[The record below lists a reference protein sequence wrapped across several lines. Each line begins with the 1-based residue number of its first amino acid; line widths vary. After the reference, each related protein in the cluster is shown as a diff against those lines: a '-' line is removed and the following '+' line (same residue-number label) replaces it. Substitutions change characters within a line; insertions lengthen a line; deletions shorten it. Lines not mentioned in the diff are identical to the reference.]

1 MLRLTDGRLRHRAHC
16 ERIRSWRGHGNAL
29 RVSLFAAAVIVA
41 VMIIMALS
49 ACGGSGAASDV
60 PQGATLSGNWQFT
73 MASPNAPT
81 GTVYGLQGGF
91 LLQANGSVTGQA
103 VYSISNV
110 QNDQAV
116 VCNSGTATV
125 SGSLSG
131 QTVTLTVVAGTPSNN
146 TTFALAG
153 TLGSTAAGPTLTG
166 DPTKSSSTVVTPS
179 GTPSCDAAQPNLT
192 WSAFFVPPL
201 TGSITGSF
209 HSAGPPQNNSAV
221 GNQDFPVTGALTQGA
236 NIGASNATVT
246 GTLTFMDPITGLSNY
261 PCIPAGSVSVN
272 GQISG
277 NTVILQLIDLNGSND
292 GQIGI
297 AASQAGLNGANLQP
311 VILTP
316 TTNGNVLHSMLGLA
330 YQVTTKTCPLVGTA
344 PGDLGFICLALN
356 STTAC
361 QEPITLGPAI
371 LTFPGQ
377 LLGTPATPQSITLAN
392 NSGTTL
398 SNLALNFILNTDS
411 PLFGSGVTDFNGL
424 PSFAETDT
432 CGAGGVTSQG
442 QPFNL
447 SAGQS
452 CTAKVTFTPQEA
464 CPWLPYPSPPTIS
477 GAPPEWCPFPQT
489 ATLTVTGVNGP
500 EDADRSF
507 AVPISGLGLS
517 AIQPSVPEL
526 DFGAEEQFSP
536 PEASLPQTLSFT
548 NIGGNPVQ
556 ILGGPP
562 CVDRW
567 TRLANGLWSQAALA
581 LPRPL
586 TTSSQIP
593 GLQVANAVA
602 ANGGSEP
609 QYTCDI
615 DLGTSQPNFQISADT
630 CSNALLYPQE
640 SCSVQITYVPQP
652 NTPANSSGISSGG
665 LDYFLEL
672 NTVQCASGVTTDCE
686 IDSGRYPVELRS
698 NGPSPLRMLPS
709 AGLDFG
715 NQAVGKK
722 SAPMTVTLLNDPN
735 LANPQA
741 VTFVGKILVSGN
753 YSESDDCPVTLA
765 PGSSCTLTVTF
776 KPGSVGFLPG
786 KLTINYTPELFSGVG
801 QTVYLRGTGQV
812 GLGGGVATTVTL
824 SSSPDPSQ
832 SGQTVTFTAIVSSSN
847 GAPPDGEPVTFED
860 GSTKLGTGNLSGG
873 IATFTTSMLTAGTH
887 TITAAYGGDQNFSSS
902 SASLTQTVN

>member
-1 MLRLTDGRLRHRAHC
+1 MLRLTNNRVLYRAHR
-16 ERIRSWRGHGNAL
+16 EQLRSRRGHGNAL
-29 RVSLFAAAVIVA
+29 RVSVFAAAVII
-41 VMIIMALS
+41 MMALS
-49 ACGGSGAASDV
+49 ACGAGSASGDV
-60 PQGATLSGNWQFT
+60 PQSATLSGNWQFT

-103 VYSISNV
+103 VYSVSNV
-110 QNDQAV
+110 QNNQPV

-125 SGSLSG
+125 SGTLSG

-153 TLGSTAAGPTLTG
+153 TLGSTATGPTLTG
-166 DPTKSSSTVVTPS
+166 DSSKSSSTVVTPS
-179 GTPSCDAAQPNLT
+179 GTAACDSAQPNLS
-192 WSAFFVPPL
+192 WSAFFVPTL

-246 GTLTFMDPITGLSNY
+246 GALTFMDPITGLSDY

-292 GQIGI
+292 GQVGI

-311 VILTP
+311 VTLTP
-316 TTNGNVLHSMLGLA
+316 TTNGNVLHSTLGLA
-330 YQVTTKTCPLVGTA
+330 YQVTTKACPLVGTA
-344 PGDLGFICLALN
+344 PGDLGYICLALN

-361 QEPITLGPAI
+361 QEPITLSPAI

-377 LLGTPATPQSITLAN
+377 MLGTPATPQNITLAN

-432 CGAGGVTSQG
+432 CGAEGVASQG

-452 CTAKVTFTPQEA
+452 CITKVTFMPQEA

-526 DFGAEEQFSP
+526 DFSAEEQFSP

-548 NIGGNPVQ
+548 NIGVNPVQ

-567 TRLANGLWSQAALA
+567 TRLANGLWSQAELA

-593 GLQVANAVA
+593 GLQVANTVA

-609 QYTCDI
+609 QYTCDV

-672 NTVQCASGVTTDCE
+672 NTVQCTSGVTTDCE
-686 IDSGRYPVELRS
+686 IDSGRFPVELKS

-715 NQAVGKK
+715 NQAAGKK
-722 SAPMTVTLLNDPN
+722 SAPMTVALLNDPN

-741 VTFVGKILVSGN
+741 VTFVGKIQVSGS
-753 YSESDDCPVTLA
+753 YSESDDCPVTLD

-786 KLTINYTPELFSGVG
+786 KLTINYTPEPIPGTG
-801 QTVYLRGTGQV
+801 QTVYLRGTGQTGAV
-812 GLGGGVATTVTL
+812 GTATTTTL

-860 GSTKLGTGNLSGG
+860 GGAKLGTGNLGGG
-873 IATFTTSMLTAGTH
+873 IATFTASMLTAGTH
-887 TITAAYGGDQNFSSS
+887 TITATYGGDQNFGSS